1 MIIMHIMDGILTP
14 FWIVLWF
21 IIITPFIIVGIFK
34 ITVKRRKNPAYMT
47 LLAFMGAIVFIT
59 SIWHIPVPVTGSCSH
74 PCGVAL
80 SAIIVGP
87 FETSVLTLLAI
98 FFQLFLAHGG
108 ITTLGANVFSMGIAG
123 GFLGY
128 GTYLLCRR
136 LFKMPIWMAAGA
148 AGFIGDLTTYVVT
161 AAQVALSLYPEAFI
175 YYWSLFSLA
184 FLPTQLPLA
193 VLDFLLAAILVK
205 YLIDIRP
212 EILKGG
218 IIYG

>member
-1 MIIMHIMDGILTP
+1 MHIMDGILTP
-14 FWIVLWF
+14 FWIVFWL
-21 IIITPFIIVGIFK
+21 IIAAPFLIIGILR
-34 ITVKRRKNPAYMT
+34 IAAKRRENPAHMT
-47 LLAFMGAIVFIT
+47 LLAFMGAIIFIV

-87 FETSVLTLLAI
+87 FETSVLTFIALFI
-98 FFQLFLAHGG
+98 QLFLAHGG
-108 ITTLGANVFSMGIAG
+108 ITALGANIVSMGIVG

-128 GTYLLCRR
+128 GTYLLFRR
-136 LFKMPIWMAAGA
+136 FRMPIWVAAGI

-161 AAQVALSLYPEAFI
+161 AGQVALSLYPEASA
-175 YYWSLFSLA
+175 YYWLLFSAA

-193 VLDFLLAAILVK
+193 VLDFLITATLVK
-205 YLIDIRP
+205 YLVDMRP

-218 IIYG
+218 MVYG